1 MKPYVVFSRSEI
13 MSAPLLGGRL
23 VCSRFVLPRRRFLRC
38 YNRYRRFH
46 HHRVHHWSGLAVVA
60 VVLLAKALIDTTML
74 AASNRQSWGKF
85 RYNSSVGHEGWWEDE
100 IPEGIQ
106 LGRDKE
112 GVDEDKCVI
121 GLDSR
126 GMIYS
131 FIQWED
137 EYGETTACGASWE
150 RGWVGRKTLRHHTR
164 IRRHKC
170 VPKACP
176 SYPAWSDGQIWFVT
190 TRYRYLKVPLVGP
203 KQISLG
209 KDRPQIHLFGQKSKF
224 SIIN

>member
-1 MKPYVVFSRSEI
+1 

-23 VCSRFVLPRRRFLRC
+23 ICSRFVLPRWRFLRR
-38 YNRYRRFH
+38 YNRYRWFH
-46 HHRVHHWSGLAVVA
+46 RHRVHHWSGLAVVA
-60 VVLLAKALIDTTML
+60 VALLAKALIDTAML
-74 AASNRQSWGKF
+74 AASNKQSWGKF
-85 RYNSSVGHEGWWEDE
+85 RYNLSVGHEGWWEDE

-106 LGRDKE
+106 LGRDQE

-121 GLDSR
+121 GLDSW

-137 EYGETTACGASWE
+137 EYGETTARGASWE

-176 SYPAWSDGQIWFVT
+176 SYLAWSDGQIWFVT
-190 TRYRYLKVPLVGP
+190 TRYRYLKVPLVGS

-209 KDRPQIHLFGQKSKF
+209 KDCPQIHLFGQKSKF